1 MAIMGNPIAAYQ
13 RWINLA
19 ERSRRIADSLTGA
32 DAAVAEAHARDCEAE
47 AKRVIER
54 AMSKPLA
61 A

>member
-1 MAIMGNPIAAYQ
+1 MAIINSPIAMYQ
-13 RWINLA
+13 RWIDLA
-19 ERSRRIADSLTGA
+19 ERSRRIATYLSGE

-54 AMSKPLA
+54 ALSKPLA